1 MVWGR
6 YRKSLVAHPVDPAA
20 WLNLALVQLRRGL
33 HLSDARMHAE
43 RAVTLLHAK
52 PQDSLTQQMLAQAR
66 GVLDG
71 IHAAEAKA
79 AAEAKDEL

>member
-1 MVWGR
+1 MVLSR

-20 WLNLALVQLRRGL
+20 WLNLALVQLRRWL

-52 PQDSLTQQMLAQAR
+52 PQDGLTQQMLAQAR